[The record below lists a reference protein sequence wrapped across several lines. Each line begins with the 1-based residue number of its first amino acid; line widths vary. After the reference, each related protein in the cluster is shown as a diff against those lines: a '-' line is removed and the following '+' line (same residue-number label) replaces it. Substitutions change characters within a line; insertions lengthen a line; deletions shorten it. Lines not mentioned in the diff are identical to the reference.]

1 MLVIVI
7 ANNNQQNMFNSCRCE
22 LLNGELLHENWP
34 NGEKYQLENGNN
46 QCKNV
51 FFPFYLC
58 WFLAIRVFL
67 CHVWK
72 IVFNSKQCHLDD
84 DLVIPVLFFEPF
96 LVFLR
101 SARGRCH
108 CCFCHYTFFFVHHS
122 GYYTFILSLQSHTD
136 VFNHHDSMKMLLFCM
151 WLSIGCKR
159 GLYSDQQ

>member
-108 CCFCHYTFFFVHHS
+108 CCFCHYTFFFCS
-122 GYYTFILSLQSHTD
+122 PLWLLYFYLIIAIAYRCFQSSW
-136 VFNHHDSMKMLLFCM
+136 FNENVAF
-151 WLSIGCKR
+151 
-159 GLYSDQQ
+159 LYVAVYRL